1 MIKKTL
7 QYGLFFLIV
16 LFFGWNLYK
25 NIGDVAEYHVSLH
38 FLPYL
43 FSTFLLVLVILALGV
58 AWKWILADLGCKAVS
73 TKEAVV
79 ISVLSWFG
87 RYVPGK
93 VGMVTTKY
101 VLGRKKNISTSLLVI
116 SSLYE
121 NAFIVLSAFIVCLPG
136 IVLFFPVKQLSE
148 NWEYFVFG
156 TILFCLIG
164 FVILLYFCQIINV
177 ILRLFNKEL
186 LPGTL
191 FLRPLVIAKYLLLYS
206 FFNIING
213 LAFYVFIS
221 SLTAV
226 NISAAI
232 PLGIIYVF
240 SAVIGLLVI
249 IAPAGIGVKEGIM
262 LILLY
267 NYLPQDIALVVSVFS
282 RLWSTLADLIVGI
295 IGWGLTKIVC
305 IDKSD

>member
-1 MIKKTL
+1 M
-7 QYGLFFLIV
+7 IV

-25 NIGDVAEYHVSLH
+25 NIGNVTEYQISLH
-38 FLPYL
+38 FLPYF
-43 FSTFLLVLVILALGV
+43 FSTFLLILVIIVLGV
-58 AWKWILADLGCKAVS
+58 IWKWILADLGCTAVS
-73 TKEAVV
+73 TKEAVI

-101 VLGRKKNISTSLLVI
+101 VLGRKKNISTSLLII

-121 NAFIVLSAFIVCLPG
+121 NAFIVLSAFIICLPG

-177 ILRLFNKEL
+177 MLFIFNKEL
-186 LPGTL
+186 LPDTL
-191 FLRPLVIAKYLLLYS
+191 FLRPLIIAKYLLLYS

-221 SLTAV
+221 SITEV
-226 NISAAI
+226 NISIAI

-240 SAVIGLLVI
+240 SAVVGLLVI
-249 IAPAGIGVKEGIM
+249 IAPAGIGVKEGVM

-267 NYLPQDIALVVSVFS
+267 NYLPQDIALVVSAFS

-295 IGWGLTKIVC
+295 IGWGLTRIVR
-305 IDKSD
+305 IDNSD

>member
-1 MIKKTL
+1 MITKAL
-7 QYGLFFLIV
+7 QYGLFSLIV

-25 NIGDVAEYHVSLH
+25 NIGNVTEYQISLH
-38 FLPYL
+38 FLPYF
-43 FSTFLLVLVILALGV
+43 FSTFLLILVIIVLGV
-58 AWKWILADLGCKAVS
+58 IWKWILADLGCTAVS
-73 TKEAVV
+73 TKEAVI

-101 VLGRKKNISTSLLVI
+101 VLGRKKNISTSLLII

-121 NAFIVLSAFIVCLPG
+121 NAFIVLSAFIICLPG

-177 ILRLFNKEL
+177 MLFIFNKEL
-186 LPGTL
+186 LPDTL
-191 FLRPLVIAKYLLLYS
+191 FLRPLIIAKYLLLYS

-221 SLTAV
+221 SITEV
-226 NISAAI
+226 NISIAI

-240 SAVIGLLVI
+240 SAVVGLLVI
-249 IAPAGIGVKEGIM
+249 IAPAGIGVKEGVM

-267 NYLPQDIALVVSVFS
+267 NYLPQDIALVVSAFS

-295 IGWGLTKIVC
+295 IGWGLTRIVR
-305 IDKSD
+305 IDNSD

>member
-1 MIKKTL
+1 M
-7 QYGLFFLIV
+7 

-25 NIGDVAEYHVSLH
+25 NIGNVTEYQISLH
-38 FLPYL
+38 FLPYF
-43 FSTFLLVLVILALGV
+43 FSTFLLILVIIVLGV
-58 AWKWILADLGCKAVS
+58 IWKWILADLGCTAVS
-73 TKEAVV
+73 TKEAVI

-101 VLGRKKNISTSLLVI
+101 VLGRKKNISTSLLII

-121 NAFIVLSAFIVCLPG
+121 NAFIVLSAFIICLPG

-177 ILRLFNKEL
+177 MLFIFNKEL
-186 LPGTL
+186 LPDTL
-191 FLRPLVIAKYLLLYS
+191 FLRPLIIAKYLLLYS

-221 SLTAV
+221 SITEV
-226 NISAAI
+226 NISIAI

-240 SAVIGLLVI
+240 SAVVGLLVI
-249 IAPAGIGVKEGIM
+249 IAPAGIGVKEGVM

-267 NYLPQDIALVVSVFS
+267 NYLPQDIALVVSAFS

-295 IGWGLTKIVC
+295 IGWGLTRIVR
-305 IDKSD
+305 IDNSD